1 MRTTQATNH
10 WSFFKLTVLLAA
22 LLLASCDRNPT
33 QDTVQVELIEPAD
46 LVLVNGGI
54 YTVDEERSTV
64 EAAAVRDGVFVMVG
78 GNAEIETL
86 VGPETRTIDLAGK
99 WALPGFHDAHVHP
112 GAGGGGEALMGCDL
126 RDMISVDAIIS
137 RVSECSAEADDGW
150 LQGYAFDLS
159 LFGLQ
164 GPNKSLLDAIDTDRP
179 ILLWSSDYH
188 SIWVNSK
195 ALELAGITAATAD
208 PDLGRIERDP
218 DGSPSGILREAAQ
231 ELVQKVIPE
240 PSVEF
245 QVAALRIGISYL
257 NSFGVTSLIH
267 VSVGLNDYN
276 SYRELERGG
285 DLTARVVTA
294 ITFGGGFARHYG
306 EEFDRVLAGRN
317 EFESDRVNHDSIKLY
332 VDGSVE
338 GQTAA
343 LLEPYLGSEHDR
355 GELIFNQEELNE
367 VVTKFDAMGLQL
379 HLHAIGDRAVRSGLD
394 AIEAARNV
402 NGPGDNRHTIAH
414 LELINADDFDRFAE
428 LDTTANF
435 QPLWAYPDAAVDQLY
450 LPVLGKDRVEG
461 MYPIGSIVR
470 SGGRI
475 VGGSDWDVTSPN
487 PLKAIEVAIRR
498 EDPEKDS
505 GPVLNENERVSL
517 ATMIDAYTINGAW
530 LMHQED
536 RVGSIEVG
544 KRADLVVLDRDLFTI
559 PSTEISETKVVM
571 TLLDGEI
578 IYLNQEVGN

>member
-1 MRTTQATNH
+1 MRKVQVAQCRR
-10 WSFFKLTVLLAA
+10 FVMLAA
-22 LLLASCDRNPT
+22 LLLVLPLSSCDRKPAPET
-33 QDTVQVELIEPAD
+33 AQEARIEPAD

-54 YTVDEERSTV
+54 YTVDKDRSTA

-78 GNAEIETL
+78 KNAEIETL

-112 GAGGGGEALMGCDL
+112 GAGGGGESLMGCDL
-126 RDMISVDAIIS
+126 RDMETVEAIIS
-137 RVSECSAEADDGW
+137 RVSKCSAEADDGW

-159 LFGLQ
+159 LFGLK
-164 GPNKSLLDAIDTDRP
+164 GPHKSLLDAIAPDRP

-195 ALELAGITAATAD
+195 ALEVAGITAATPD

-218 DGSPSGILREAAQ
+218 DGSPSGTLRESAQ
-231 ELVQKVIPE
+231 GLVQKVIPE
-240 PSVEF
+240 PSPEYKVL
-245 QVAALRIGISYL
+245 ALRAGIRYL
-257 NSFGVTSLIH
+257 NSFGTTSLINI
-267 VSVGLNDYN
+267 SVGLAEYE
-276 SYRELERGG
+276 SYRALEQEGA
-285 DLTARVVTA
+285 LTARVVTA
-294 ITFGGGFARHYG
+294 ITFGGGYAHHYG

-317 EFESDRVNHDSIKLY
+317 EYESDRVNHDSVKLY

-338 GQTAA
+338 GETAA
-343 LLEPYLGSEHDR
+343 LLEPYLDSAGDR
-355 GELIFNQEELNE
+355 GQLIFSQDKLNE
-367 VVTKFDAMGLQL
+367 AVTRFDSMGLQV

-394 AIEAARNV
+394 AIEAARNA

-414 LELINADDFDRFAE
+414 LELINPDDFGRFAE

-435 QPLWAYPDAAVDQLY
+435 QSLWAYPDTAVTSLY

-475 VGGSDWDVTSPN
+475 AGGSDWDVTSPN

-498 EDPEKDS
+498 QDPDEDA
-505 GPVLNENERVSL
+505 GPGLNENERVSL
-517 ATMIDAYTINGAW
+517 STMIDAYTINGAW

-544 KRADLVVLDRDLFTI
+544 KRADMVVLDRDLFTI
-559 PSTEISETKVVM
+559 PSTEISEAQVVM

-578 IYLNQEVGN
+578 IYFNQDPRN